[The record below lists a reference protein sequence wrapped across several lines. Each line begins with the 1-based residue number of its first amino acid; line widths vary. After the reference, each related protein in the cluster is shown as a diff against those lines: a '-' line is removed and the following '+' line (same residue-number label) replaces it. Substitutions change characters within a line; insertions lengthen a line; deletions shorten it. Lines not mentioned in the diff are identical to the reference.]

1 MFKIT
6 EKCEVEGMER
16 DKKEIEQER
25 MIVVTCYY
33 ASVYVHGTSVLSA
46 RLHYYC

>member
-6 EKCEVEGMER
+6 EKREVEGMER

-25 MIVVTCYY
+25 MIVVIMQV
-33 ASVYVHGTSVLSA
+33 SM
-46 RLHYYC
+46 